1 MDQLSDEMAWM
12 MPERAFEWIEKNI
25 PYGSTI
31 LEFGSGKGT
40 ERLALNYTIFSIE
53 HNPEWINKYNS
64 NYIYAPIKLYEQDSQ
79 KNDLGW
85 YDIDIIKENLPKDD
99 FALIIIDGPPAN
111 IGRDGITD
119 YLWIVEKSR
128 YILIDDLQRQKEFVL
143 SQTIAKE
150 CNLKC
155 LHLCKS
161 KAGEAERHFG
171 IFERNQYVK

>member
-64 NYIYAPIKLYEQDSQ
+64 NKV
-79 KNDLGW
+79 
-85 YDIDIIKENLPKDD
+85 KESERK
-99 FALIIIDGPPAN
+99 
-111 IGRDGITD
+111 
-119 YLWIVEKSR
+119 KK
-128 YILIDDLQRQKEFVL
+128 Q
-143 SQTIAKE
+143 IA
-150 CNLKC
+150 
-155 LHLCKS
+155 
-161 KAGEAERHFG
+161 
-171 IFERNQYVK
+171 

>member
-79 KNDLGW
+79 KNGLGW
-85 YDIDIIKENLPKDD
+85 YDIDILN
-99 FALIIIDGPPAN
+99 G
-111 IGRDGITD
+111 
-119 YLWIVEKSR
+119 
-128 YILIDDLQRQKEFVL
+128 
-143 SQTIAKE
+143 
-150 CNLKC
+150 
-155 LHLCKS
+155 
-161 KAGEAERHFG
+161 
-171 IFERNQYVK
+171 